1 MHGVVISLLLSMLLR
16 GIFNVLV
23 EGALDLLRPVVY
35 VAALY
40 IEIVVLG

>member
-35 VAALY
+35 VAAPY